1 MWIDPNSWISDW
13 ASKLAPKRYGPFP
26 VTRKISDVS
35 YKLKLPPTWKIHD
48 TFHTGFLMSYKE
60 NDKYGPNFL
69 EPPPELLNSK
79 PEWEVEE
86 IMGQRQYQ
94 NKRQY
99 LVRWKDY
106 SPAHDS

>member
-1 MWIDPNSWISDW
+1 MP
-13 ASKLAPKRYGPFP
+13 
-26 VTRKISDVS
+26 
-35 YKLKLPPTWKIHD
+35 
-48 TFHTGFLMSYKE
+48 YKE

-69 EPPPELLNSK
+69 EPPPELLDSK

-86 IMGQRQYQ
+86 IMGQRQYW

-106 SPAHDS
+106 SPAHDSWENESIFMPHYSSRLTNNV